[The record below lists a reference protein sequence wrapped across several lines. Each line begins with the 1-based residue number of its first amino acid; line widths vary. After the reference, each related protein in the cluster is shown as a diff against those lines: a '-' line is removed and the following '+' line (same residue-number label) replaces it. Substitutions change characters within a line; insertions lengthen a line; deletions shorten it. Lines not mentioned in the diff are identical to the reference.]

1 MAVNINDDPLV
12 LLMLVLATWR
22 ISYMLT
28 LESGPFGV
36 FERLR
41 KLPNGGLLTCIF
53 CLSVWMA
60 ALMLVLYPVVP
71 VVIYALAISAGAL
84 LVDKVV
90 SG

>member
-1 MAVNINDDPLV
+1 MRLEDDPLV
-12 LLMLVLATWR
+12 LLLLVLATWR

-28 LESGPFGV
+28 LESGPLGV

-41 KLPNGGLLTCIF
+41 KLPHGGLLTCIF

-60 ALMLVLYPVVP
+60 ALMVGVFQVVP
-71 VVIYALAISAGAL
+71 VVVYALAISAGAL
-84 LVDKVV
+84 IVDKVV